1 VIELLEQCKQQGQ
14 QDVVLVLDMQSATSE
29 PAADAGAP
37 GFQAKQRR
45 IQEIFITECQQHAA
59 KLGLQLQIKEPERS
73 SGSLQSLSD
82 QGVTSSSSSSSS
94 SFRSLLQSGLGFARR
109 TATAAASAVGAAA
122 AAAAGTAVD
131 PKQYEQ
137 SDVDLV
143 PDLPEFGLRLR

>member
-1 VIELLEQCKQQGQ
+1 VLELLEQCKQQGQ

-73 SGSLQSLSD
+73 SGLSQPLSD
-82 QGVTSSSSSSSS
+82 QGVTSSSSSSS

-109 TATAAASAVGAAA
+109 TATAAASAVEAAA